1 MFKGREKE
9 LYIILSLPS
18 VIYLLTKRKNM
29 VYSFSFLKS
38 CVCDTQVTL
47 FSFLLQI
54 HTPKNVANLQI
65 QSIIQSCYCRLLYC
79 SLIPQATNRSFESA
93 KSLSKLIGEKK
104 ALFKPFIFRQ
114 PSVCFSRQKR
124 NLYT

>member
-18 VIYLLTKRKNM
+18 VIYLLTKRENM

-38 CVCDTQVTL
+38 CVCDTKVTL

-65 QSIIQSCYCRLLYC
+65 
-79 SLIPQATNRSFESA
+79 
-93 KSLSKLIGEKK
+93 
-104 ALFKPFIFRQ
+104 
-114 PSVCFSRQKR
+114 
-124 NLYT
+124 

>member
-1 MFKGREKE
+1 MFKGGEKE
-9 LYIILSLPS
+9 LYIILSLPY

-65 QSIIQSCYCRLLYC
+65 
-79 SLIPQATNRSFESA
+79 
-93 KSLSKLIGEKK
+93 
-104 ALFKPFIFRQ
+104 
-114 PSVCFSRQKR
+114 
-124 NLYT
+124 

>member
-29 VYSFSFLKS
+29 VYFFALPKS

-47 FSFLLQI
+47 FSF
-54 HTPKNVANLQI
+54 HCKNTLCKSVANLQI
-65 QSIIQSCYCRLLYC
+65 
-79 SLIPQATNRSFESA
+79 
-93 KSLSKLIGEKK
+93 
-104 ALFKPFIFRQ
+104 
-114 PSVCFSRQKR
+114 
-124 NLYT
+124 